1 MWLSRLIHSYD
12 VLQKEDTAPAVEG
25 ISSRTAVDTPR
36 DTKVSPFSYRSSLML
51 MSECIRYDNFHWRGL
66 PCPFSPASSLG
77 SGSRLGP
84 LIAKQK
90 IPRVSRVL
98 LVPHF
103 PFLLIHQ
110 AASFFTC
117 MSIAVC
123 LREAL

>member
-1 MWLSRLIHSYD
+1 VVEVISSHT
-12 VLQKEDTAPAVEG
+12 VDTA
-25 ISSRTAVDTPR
+25 R
-36 DTKVSPFSYRSSLML
+36 DTKSAPFSYRSSSTLTGE
-51 MSECIRYDNFHWRGL
+51 STRSDNVHHWRGL
-66 PCPFSPASSLG
+66 PCPFSPAFLG

-84 LIAKQK
+84 PIAKK
-90 IPRVSRVL
+90 KPRVSRVP

-103 PFLLIHQ
+103 PLLIHH